1 MTLNC
6 VVDVTSIVYLPEE
19 TLPVLTSKNTLL
31 PVDNPCTELQVTVTS
46 EPDLVYVEDIPDLF
60 LLFDRPFFH
69 QQEMLTSVG
78 KVLNLTL
85 TNLHRVSV
93 NVVEL

>member
-1 MTLNC
+1 MC
-6 VVDVTSIVYLPEE
+6 IRDREG

-46 EPDLVYVEDIPDLF
+46 EPDLVYVEDIPGSFSIIRSAILSPP
-60 LLFDRPFFH
+60 RNA
-69 QQEMLTSVG
+69 TSVG

-93 NVVEL
+93 KVVEL